1 MLIADRCA
9 VSIHYTLTDDAG
21 DVLDSSAG
29 REPLTYL
36 HGAGQIVPGLEQAL
50 KGRAAGDAFRV
61 DIAPEDGYGPRIDS
75 MVQVVPR
82 AAFQGVAR
90 LEPGMQFEASGDQG
104 TLSVV
109 ITAIDGDSVT
119 VDGNH
124 PLAGQTLH
132 FDVEVTAVR
141 AASVEE
147 VQHGHVHGAG
157 GHAH

>member
-61 DIAPEDGYGPRIDS
+61 DIAPEDGYGPRVDS

-109 ITAIDGDSVT
+109 ITAIDGNSVT

-141 AASVEE
+141 EASVEE
-147 VQHGHVHGAG
+147 VLHGHAHGAG
-157 GHAH
+157 GHTH

>member
-50 KGRAAGDAFRV
+50 KGRAAGDTFRV
-61 DIAPEDGYGPRIDS
+61 DIAPEDGYGPRVDS

-141 AASVEE
+141 EASVEE
-147 VQHGHVHGAG
+147 VLHGHVHGAG